1 VVGQAAVSGLRG
13 AVSGLDGL
21 GDGWSRV
28 VEACWGRPCGEDE
41 SPPALELVCGEV
53 DRAELDD
60 VVGGSLHASP
70 TPAGEDASRAGEVGP
85 DGFAGHCSAA
95 RQ

>member
-1 VVGQAAVSGLRG
+1 VGHVAVSGLRG
-13 AVSGLDGL
+13 GEWARRL

-28 VEACWGRPCGEDE
+28 VEACWGRPCGEGE

-70 TPAGEDASRAGEVGP
+70 TPAGDDASRAGEVGP
-85 DGFAGHCSAA
+85 DGFGGHAQRLVS
-95 RQ
+95 RG